1 MYKPT
6 TKEELK
12 ILTDDENINL
22 GDIDTSLITDM
33 SELFQNSKRVN
44 FEGLETW
51 NTSNVVNMSSMFEL
65 AENFNYNINS
75 WDVSKVE
82 NMSKMFSAL
91 CFIIASGLISLCI
104 NGILQILKL
113 YMLHF
118 LAVRILIRI

>member
-1 MYKPT
+1 MKYKPQ

-12 ILTDDENINL
+12 NLIQDENIYL

-33 SELFQNSKRVN
+33 SELFKNSKRVN

-82 NMSKMFSAL
+82 NMSKMF
-91 CFIIASGLISLCI
+91 CFIIALGLISL
-104 NGILQILKL
+104 
-113 YMLHF
+113 
-118 LAVRILIRI
+118 

>member
-1 MYKPT
+1 MKYKPQT
-6 TKEELK
+6 REELQK
-12 ILTDDENINL
+12 LVQDESIYL

-82 NMSKMFSAL
+82 NML
-91 CFIIASGLISLCI
+91 CQRCFGNVKNLISLLI
-104 NGILQILKL
+104 NGIFL
-113 YMLHF
+113 MLIMF
-118 LAVRILIRI
+118 SLCLEIVQYSIKI